1 MIFFIFFKK
10 LDSLSSR
17 AAKSNLI
24 EQQSDIERSWSVLKE
39 RMGDR
44 GSKLELEKAKLQF
57 HHQKQEFK
65 EQLAELA
72 SRIEHSHEPENDA
85 QVQRQIKNTN
95 NIQGSIF
102 YSTSTLTGLD
112 KLNAHAGGWSQQ
124 RAFSFNLPYSDLFW
138 IFG

>member
-1 MIFFIFFKK
+1 
-10 LDSLSSR
+10 
-17 AAKSNLI
+17 
-24 EQQSDIERSWSVLKE
+24 
-39 RMGDR
+39 MGDR

-95 NIQGSIF
+95 NIQGLYF
-102 YSTSTLTGLD
+102 FNY
-112 KLNAHAGGWSQQ
+112 HAGGGLILLTL
-124 RAFSFNLPYSDLFW
+124 AGGLCEDYLVL
-138 IFG
+138 I

>member
-1 MIFFIFFKK
+1 
-10 LDSLSSR
+10 
-17 AAKSNLI
+17 
-24 EQQSDIERSWSVLKE
+24 
-39 RMGDR
+39 MGDR

>member
-1 MIFFIFFKK
+1 MAFFSGPVPTYDICIFFKK

-85 QVQRQIKNTN
+85 QVQRQIKNTS
-95 NIQGSIF
+95 NIQG
-102 YSTSTLTGLD
+102 
-112 KLNAHAGGWSQQ
+112 
-124 RAFSFNLPYSDLFW
+124 
-138 IFG
+138 